1 VGYTTQRRTQVLVP
15 GLRRTFIA
23 DSCSMTW
30 AKLNRGA
37 TIFSLAMQQETALEP
52 QGADSLDVIDDNRAV
67 CEVTSKL

>member
-1 VGYTTQRRTQVLVP
+1 
-15 GLRRTFIA
+15 
-23 DSCSMTW
+23 MTW